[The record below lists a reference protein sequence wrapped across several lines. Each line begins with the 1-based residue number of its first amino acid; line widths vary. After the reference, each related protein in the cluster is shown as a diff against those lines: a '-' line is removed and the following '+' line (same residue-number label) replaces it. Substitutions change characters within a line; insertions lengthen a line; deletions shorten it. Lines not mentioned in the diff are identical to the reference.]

1 MLVSKT
7 ADICGVLSHTTRYYI
22 LRALVAAGEDGLS
35 QRQLKI
41 KLALSRAALK
51 RHIDQLEKVGIVL
64 LERHE
69 RAVIYRADPVKLAD
83 FTESL
88 TRHFEPK
95 WVLRM
100 DDRQPSETDL
110 PSLRERLDE
119 ILPEQSGD
127 ADQSAHNL
135 EANS

>member
-22 LRALVAAGEDGLS
+22 LRALVAAGEEGLS
-35 QRQLKI
+35 QRQLKMQ
-41 KLALSRAALK
+41 LALSRAAVK
-51 RHIDQLEKVGIVL
+51 RHVDQLEKVGIVL
-64 LERHE
+64 VERLE

-95 WVLRM
+95 WVPRM
-100 DDRQPSETDL
+100 DNRQPSEIDL
-110 PSLRERLDE
+110 TSLRERLDE
-119 ILPEQSGD
+119 VLPEHPED
-127 ADQSAHNL
+127 INQSAHNL

>member
-7 ADICGVLSHTTRYYI
+7 ADICAALSHTTRYYI
-22 LRALVAAGEDGLS
+22 VRTLVAAGEDGLS

-41 KLALSRAALK
+41 KLALSRAAIK
-51 RHIDQLEKVGIVL
+51 RHVDQLEKVGIVL
-64 LERHE
+64 VERYE

-88 TRHFEPK
+88 TRQLKPK

-100 DDRQPSETDL
+100 DDRQPGDLNL

-119 ILPEQSGD
+119 VLPGQRED
-127 ADQSAHNL
+127 NNQSAHEI

>member
-22 LRALVAAGEDGLS
+22 LRALVSAGESGLS
-35 QRQLKI
+35 QRQLKL

-51 RHIDQLEKVGIVL
+51 RHVDQLVKVGIVTA
-64 LERHE
+64 ERQE
-69 RAVIYRADPVKLAD
+69 RAVLYRADPVKLAD

-88 TRHFEPK
+88 TRHFEPQ

-110 PSLRERLDE
+110 PSLRERLNE
-119 ILPEQSGD
+119 VLPEQAGELN
-127 ADQSAHNL
+127 QSAHNI